1 MCAFH
6 VDFARLEPLH
16 DGAVPNERA
25 ALSAFLSENPVSTR
39 RAIAAFRREKR
50 LTERNK

>member
-1 MCAFH
+1 MWI
-6 VDFARLEPLH
+6 FARFEPAP
-16 DGAVPNERA
+16 DGAAHDERA

-39 RAIAAFRREKR
+39 RAIAAFHREKR